1 MWNPSSFI
9 RWQDWNKHE
18 CFLNVLRET
27 VIESIEAT
35 TPEEWRKALETW
47 VVGGERLFDYVV
59 RMRGR
64 VRLAENVNWQ
74 EVHPMFKQEADNV
87 ESK

>member
-18 CFLNVLRET
+18 CFLDVLRET

-35 TPEEWRKALETW
+35 TPEEWQKALETW
-47 VVGGERLFDYVV
+47 VVGGERLSDYVV

-64 VRLAENVNWQ
+64 VWLAENVNWQ
-74 EVHPMFKQEADNV
+74 EIYSMLKQEADNV